1 MCPSRQI
8 AKEKNLYN
16 MKSMTGFA
24 KKQRNINGKNITVE
38 IKTLNSKQI
47 DANVKIPQRLREHE
61 LDIRSMLNKLE
72 RGKIDLFVTE
82 EQTTGGDVR
91 LDIPHATRRFEEM
104 KKMKSTL
111 GIEIDDK
118 ELFTIT
124 MGADDLWTADEESAP
139 DEEEWK
145 EIASLVEETIEAVD
159 ATRIHEGA
167 ILKEDFVKHV
177 DMIEHYLGEIPQ
189 YEAERITTAK
199 ERMRSY
205 LNGPAIKDVDNNRF
219 EQELIYYLEK
229 LDITEEK
236 VRLAK
241 HINYFREVM
250 ENEESSG
257 KKLGFIAQEMGREIN
272 TTGSKANHVEI
283 QRIVVGMKDE
293 LEKIK
298 EQLGNIL

>member
-1 MCPSRQI
+1 
-8 AKEKNLYN
+8 

-82 EQTTGGDVR
+82 EQTTGDDVR

-159 ATRIHEGA
+159 ATRIHEGT

-205 LNGPAIKDVDNNRF
+205 LNDPAIKDVDNNRF